1 MILTTT
7 TLTGLNPRAKMWGKR
22 RACSGAKKLWTCR
35 SLMGGSSQLTGF
47 ENLKSQVDY
56 ITVFIG
62 GLTSTRHWAVSIAE
76 LDANMKCVW
85 GYMGQSLNMFIQ
97 LYSRPMAWGCSRM
110 LVEFSRS
117 CGNSKHF
124 AEISHQPTTAGHRYI
139 YIYIYILCHVEY
151 PDIQR
156 LPCLI

>member
-124 AEISHQPTTAGHRYI
+124 AVLSHQPSTAGQMCICVCVSYI
-139 YIYIYILCHVEY
+139 
-151 PDIQR
+151 DIQR
-156 LPCLI
+156 LPCLIEGSLV